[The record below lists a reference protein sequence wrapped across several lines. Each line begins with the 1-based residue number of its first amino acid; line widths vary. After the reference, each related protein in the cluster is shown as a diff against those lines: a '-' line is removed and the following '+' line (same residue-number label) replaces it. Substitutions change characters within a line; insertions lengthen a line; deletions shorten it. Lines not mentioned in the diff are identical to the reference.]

1 MSYQDC
7 IDVIRKS
14 AGDLSDDDIDSLVTE
29 LQRRQKIL
37 QATGVIADTEEAAM
51 RAALKI
57 SEDLEA
63 AIMLEKR
70 NAAINAKVK
79 LQALEF
85 VARNFADNPAEAV
98 EAMLMGINRPGLG
111 FRDSTAVRQSERLA
125 RYTGGF
131 EADLARADLLE
142 VFASG
147 TLDREVARALWKLDV
162 PGSKMDGLPEEAVA
176 LAKIIRKHQ
185 EYWRQDVNR
194 HGGWVGKLE
203 NYIVRQSHDPMKMM
217 RAGYDEWKAGITD
230 RLEWGRILT
239 DMPDKNPEE
248 FLQAVYKG
256 LVSGEHMKAVP
267 TEPTGF
273 KGPGNLAKKL
283 SQERVLHFKSADD
296 WFDYN
301 EQFGTDNLRES
312 VVNGMK
318 QSADAVGLMR
328 TLGTNPKAMLDNL
341 VDTLA
346 QRTAD
351 PLAAKAL
358 NEKRKTFDNYLANLD
373 GSTKVPVNEMLA
385 RVGTTA
391 RTVQSTAKLGVAV
404 ASQFSDLPIMGSE
417 VKYQGGNL
425 LEGIVVGLKGFVS
438 RIGGTSAEK
447 KEAIRQIGYVAD
459 TMIRELGARY
469 SLDNT
474 VGGRMGRLQD
484 TFFKWNLMRWWQDT
498 METTASLWMSNN
510 MAVKAGQSFDQ
521 LGDLSRVL
529 QGAGIDARKWD
540 VIRQGKQLA
549 ADGEM
554 YLTPEAMRE
563 LPTDA
568 LRPYVQSQL
577 DDLYKRTQDKID
589 SLKAR
594 SDKEAEWVESRTRKL
609 MEAHERSAQ
618 TLNRV
623 MTSRE
628 MQTAKRSAYVEAQ
641 KELLQA
647 RMERASAEADISAYL
662 AAERQQDQVKRFLDK
677 IAEGKDLG
685 QARAVGERL
694 GREIGKKQQI
704 LAQKEA
710 NLRKATGQFER
721 EILSKYDDLDARLNE
736 KAGKMRAVGDVEG
749 RITRLAELEQR
760 WAEQLNSYIGTRE
773 RLTKEQTAYVDDLKA
788 TVGYKFDVARGEADI
803 AINTLQQ
810 KRLDKVDAMGERVDR
825 NVQRNIRESGSRG
838 QQLGEKI
845 GRSERRIVEIE
856 KSLRD
861 LEAKGERDVEAKF
874 KELSDKMWERS
885 KELDAYTA
893 EIEARRAKREL
904 IAKDWQEAIGRKE
917 ERIFENARD
926 ELESNLRSFYV
937 DRTSFA
943 VLRPDPKTRAIALRD
958 LRPGTPEGEVA
969 MMIMQ
974 FKSFPI
980 SFVQK
985 ILGREVYGR
994 EGRERWTNLGQLMA
1008 ATTIFGYMSMAA
1020 KDMLKGKEP
1029 RDPLD
1034 WKTFQAAFI
1043 QGGGAGI
1050 YGDFLFG
1057 EMRSRGGQSLVATL
1071 AGPTLGEADRLADIW
1086 TRLRNGD
1093 DAAAASFK
1101 ALLAN
1106 TPFGNH
1112 FALRPAADYLFLHSI
1127 TEALNPGALRRME
1140 EKVSREKEQ
1149 EWRVRPSEN
1158 YLDPLGIAR

>member
-70 NAAINAKVK
+70 NAAINAKAR
-79 LQALEF
+79 LLNLEF
-85 VARNFADNPAEAV
+85 VERNFADNPAEGIEALAV
-98 EAMLMGINRPGLG
+98 GINRPGLG
-111 FRDSTAVRQSERLA
+111 FRDSVAARQAERLA
-125 RYTGGF
+125 RYTGAL

-142 VFASG
+142 VIASG
-147 TLDREVARALWKLDV
+147 TLDREAARALRRLNQ
-162 PGSKMDGLPEEAVA
+162 PGAKFDDLPEEAVA

-194 HGGWVGKLE
+194 HGGWIGKLDD
-203 NYIVRQSHDPMKMM
+203 YIVRQSHDPMKIM

-318 QSADAVGLMR
+318 QSAEAVGLMR
-328 TLGTNPKAMLDNL
+328 TFGTNPKAMLDNL

-351 PLAAKAL
+351 PVAAKAL

-373 GSTKVPVNEMLA
+373 GSTRVPVNEMLA
-385 RVGTTA
+385 RVGATA
-391 RTVQSTAKLGVAV
+391 RVVQNTSKLGVAV

-498 METTASLWMSNN
+498 METTASLWMANN

-554 YLTPEAMRE
+554 YLTPEAMRD
-563 LPTDA
+563 LP
-568 LRPYVQSQL
+568 
-577 DDLYKRTQDKID
+577 D
-589 SLKAR
+589 S
-594 SDKEAEWVESRTRKL
+594 
-609 MEAHERSAQ
+609 
-618 TLNRV
+618 
-623 MTSRE
+623 
-628 MQTAKRSAYVEAQ
+628 
-641 KELLQA
+641 
-647 RMERASAEADISAYL
+647 
-662 AAERQQDQVKRFLDK
+662 
-677 IAEGKDLG
+677 
-685 QARAVGERL
+685 
-694 GREIGKKQQI
+694 
-704 LAQKEA
+704 
-710 NLRKATGQFER
+710 
-721 EILSKYDDLDARLNE
+721 
-736 KAGKMRAVGDVEG
+736 
-749 RITRLAELEQR
+749 
-760 WAEQLNSYIGTRE
+760 
-773 RLTKEQTAYVDDLKA
+773 
-788 TVGYKFDVARGEADI
+788 
-803 AINTLQQ
+803 AINTLLGDQVN
-810 KRLDKVDAMGERVDR
+810 KTRSPDRLRAAM
-825 NVQRNIRESGSRG
+825 
-838 QQLGEKI
+838 
-845 GRSERRIVEIE
+845 
-856 KSLRD
+856 
-861 LEAKGERDVEAKF
+861 
-874 KELSDKMWERS
+874 
-885 KELDAYTA
+885 
-893 EIEARRAKREL
+893 
-904 IAKDWQEAIGRKE
+904 
-917 ERIFENARD
+917 RD

-994 EGRERWTNLGQLMA
+994 EGMERYTSIAQLMV

-1029 RDPLD
+1029 RDPTD
-1034 WKTFQAAFI
+1034 WKTMQAAMV
-1043 QGGGAGI
+1043 QGGGMGI

>member
-85 VARNFADNPAEAV
+85 VTRNFADNPAEAV

-239 DMPDKNPEE
+239 DMPDKDPEE
-248 FLQAVYKG
+248 FLRAVYKG

-312 VVNGMK
+312 VANSMK
-318 QSADAVGLMR
+318 QAAEAVGLMR

-351 PLAAKAL
+351 PVAAKAL

-391 RTVQSTAKLGVAV
+391 RVVQNTSKLGGALF
-404 ASQFSDLPIMGSE
+404 SQFSDLAIMGSE
-417 VKYQGGNL
+417 VKYQGGNML
-425 LEGIVVGLKGFVS
+425 QGVAEGLKGLVG
-438 RIGGTSAEK
+438 RIAGTSAEK
-447 KEAIRQIGYVAD
+447 KEVLRQIGYVAD

-484 TFFKWNLMRWWQDT
+484 TFFKWNLMRLWQDT
-498 METTASLWMSNN
+498 METTSSLWMSNN
-510 MAVKAGQSFDQ
+510 LAVKAGQSFDQ
-521 LGDLSRVL
+521 LGNLSRVL

-540 VIRQGKQLA
+540 VIRQGKQLG

-563 LPTDA
+563 LPDSA
-568 LRPYVQSQL
+568 
-577 DDLYKRTQDKID
+577 ID
-589 SLKAR
+589 
-594 SDKEAEWVESRTRKL
+594 
-609 MEAHERSAQ
+609 
-618 TLNRV
+618 TL
-623 MTSRE
+623 
-628 MQTAKRSAYVEAQ
+628 
-641 KELLQA
+641 LG
-647 RMERASAEADISAYL
+647 
-662 AAERQQDQVKRFLDK
+662 DQVNKTRSPDRL
-677 IAEGKDLG
+677 
-685 QARAVGERL
+685 RA
-694 GREIGKKQQI
+694 
-704 LAQKEA
+704 
-710 NLRKATGQFER
+710 
-721 EILSKYDDLDARLNE
+721 
-736 KAGKMRAVGDVEG
+736 
-749 RITRLAELEQR
+749 
-760 WAEQLNSYIGTRE
+760 
-773 RLTKEQTAYVDDLKA
+773 
-788 TVGYKFDVARGEADI
+788 
-803 AINTLQQ
+803 
-810 KRLDKVDAMGERVDR
+810 AM
-825 NVQRNIRESGSRG
+825 
-838 QQLGEKI
+838 
-845 GRSERRIVEIE
+845 
-856 KSLRD
+856 
-861 LEAKGERDVEAKF
+861 
-874 KELSDKMWERS
+874 
-885 KELDAYTA
+885 
-893 EIEARRAKREL
+893 
-904 IAKDWQEAIGRKE
+904 
-917 ERIFENARD
+917 RD

-943 VLRPDPKTRAIALRD
+943 VLRPDPKTRAIALRG
-958 LRPGTPEGEVA
+958 LRSGTPEGEAA

-994 EGRERWTNLGQLMA
+994 EGMERYTSIFQLMV

-1029 RDPLD
+1029 RDPTD
-1034 WKTFQAAFI
+1034 WKTMQAAMV
-1043 QGGGAGI
+1043 QGGGMGI

-1071 AGPTLGEADRLADIW
+1071 AGPTLGEVDRLADIW

-1112 FALRPAADYLFLHSI
+1112 FALRPAADYLFLHSL
-1127 TEALNPGALRRME
+1127 TEFLNPGALRRME